1 MKPLNISDNRLQIA
15 ILEHELDYQ
24 DGKNVR
30 KIGFKEPFVD
40 DLLKSFDYTFWQMF
54 VLFT

>member
-1 MKPLNISDNRLQIA
+1 MKPLNISDNVQ

-24 DGKNVR
+24 GGKNVR
-30 KIGFKEPFVD
+30 KIGFNLLYY
-40 DLLKSFDYTFWQMF
+40 LLKSFDYTFCYMF